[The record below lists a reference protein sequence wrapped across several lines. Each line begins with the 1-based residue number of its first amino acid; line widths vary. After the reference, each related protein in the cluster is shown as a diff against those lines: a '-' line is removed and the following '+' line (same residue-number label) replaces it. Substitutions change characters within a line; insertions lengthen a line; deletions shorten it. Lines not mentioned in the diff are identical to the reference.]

1 MLGLGATDYSTL
13 KYLYATT
20 TVKARF
26 WPCLRRTLSAG
37 DGYKPNNAAPP
48 WRQPRGKSLVNLSQM
63 LPPGVS
69 I

>member
-48 WRQPRGKSLVNLSQM
+48 WRQPRGKS
-63 LPPGVS
+63 
-69 I
+69 